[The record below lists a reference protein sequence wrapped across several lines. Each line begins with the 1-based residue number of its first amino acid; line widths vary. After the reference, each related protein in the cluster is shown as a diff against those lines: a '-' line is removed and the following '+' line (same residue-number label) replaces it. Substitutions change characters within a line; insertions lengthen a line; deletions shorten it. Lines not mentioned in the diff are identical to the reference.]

1 MTYTVYVVD
10 TTLPVISL
18 NTASSVTL
26 EVGVEPYIAP
36 IATVT
41 DSGDPNTS
49 VVVGGDVVDD
59 TKVGTYVV
67 TYDAFDGY
75 NDAAT
80 VTYTVYVVDTT
91 APVITLNPDN
101 PQTIEAGV
109 PYDELGATASDL
121 GGISLPISIDAS
133 GVDTNKVGSYT
144 VTYDVTDS
152 QGNPAMQVIRTVNV
166 VDSFEPVI
174 IIDMNWPHF
183 TPDDDPFILDPDA
196 LDPTTV
202 TITWPVSA
210 KDLKGISIRCEIVPS
225 GEPIQSTDY
234 YDTATNTL
242 TTTFTYDFGVGT
254 TDVSCVATDQ
264 GLNESLPATFEVVVE
279 DRPTIV
285 AIDNPLVVQTD
296 DGDGFTATVFESD
309 LIDNITVADLFPANG
324 NLTVTCPTI
333 GSSGSAEFGIGSY
346 DMACTVTDSRGFSA
360 DTMFSLSV
368 QYRYE
373 VDLIPPKGR
382 ARAGSTVP
390 LDWQYLENN
399 VPIDSSAFMVGVTW
413 EKTDEAT
420 SSSQSC
426 SDLTPASTDGTSF
439 INDADSGNSDF
450 RYSSSDN
457 IWQFSWQTPDVLG
470 WHRLSILPPGG
481 DVGGAWACINLR

>member
-1 MTYTVYVVD
+1 M
-10 TTLPVISL
+10 
-18 NTASSVTL
+18 
-26 EVGVEPYIAP
+26 
-36 IATVT
+36 
-41 DSGDPNTS
+41 
-49 VVVGGDVVDD
+49 
-59 TKVGTYVV
+59 
-67 TYDAFDGY
+67 
-75 NDAAT
+75 
-80 VTYTVYVVDTT
+80 VDTT